1 MGKGGAPQPTD
12 QTVVQSN
19 LPKYVRPYFERLLE
33 RTEAESKREYEPYQG
48 SRFARAGEDVTSAQQ
63 QIRDISGRGIAG
75 LPAAQAAT
83 TAGLGR
89 ALQGMGYQAGQFD
102 SAAAQQYM
110 SPYMQQVVDV
120 QKERAILDAQRQGA
134 GRAAQ
139 AVQAGG
145 FWGQQI
151 SRARGNGSGG
161 TGQAAGRNTGF
172 GAATGI

>member
-1 MGKGGAPQPTD
+1 MGKGGSAPQPTD

-48 SRFARAGEDVTSAQQ
+48 SRFARAGEDVTAAQQ

-102 SAAAQQYM
+102 SAAAQQCLA
-110 SPYMQQVVDV
+110 PHL
-120 QKERAILDAQRQGA
+120 RACRRPPLVPSVR
-134 GRAAQ
+134 
-139 AVQAGG
+139 
-145 FWGQQI
+145 
-151 SRARGNGSGG
+151 
-161 TGQAAGRNTGF
+161 
-172 GAATGI
+172 